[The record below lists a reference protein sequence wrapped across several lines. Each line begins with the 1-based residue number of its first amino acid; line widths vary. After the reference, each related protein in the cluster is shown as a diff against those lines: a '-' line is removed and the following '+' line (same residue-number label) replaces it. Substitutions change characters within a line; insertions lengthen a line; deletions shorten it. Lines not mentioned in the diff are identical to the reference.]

1 MLVPYGTT
9 VPGRSLRR
17 VEVLQMSDEIDGAEA
32 TMATEA
38 VSEEMAAAE
47 PVAYPDDDPLVGQ
60 VFKGAYQ
67 INSKL
72 GEGGF
77 GAVYSATQIAVD
89 RPVAVKVLRP
99 DRAKDP
105 RVRDL
110 LVKRFRREA
119 VATSRLAHPNTVRLF
134 DFGETDEGELFLA
147 LELLRGRELTD
158 AIRDEAPMAPSRV
171 AKIMQGV
178 CMSLAEAHAQKIIHR
193 DLKPANIFLC
203 EVEGDN
209 DFVKVMDFGIARVI
223 EVDQGQS
230 QLTQTGM
237 TQGTPAYMS
246 PEQAMAKETSA
257 ATDLYA
263 LGCILFEMITGEAVF
278 QEDSALAVSLAH
290 VRDTPANVVVP
301 GATPEVSN
309 AWNELIQRLL
319 KKKPE
324 QRPQSAK
331 DLAAELE
338 KLSHVTDADGAAAAI
353 ASMDITMP
361 KVAAISDDQ
370 AGGTPAG
377 GTASV
382 TAMQT
387 AGAGQT
393 LEGFPI
399 KQGGPPW
406 AAIAAGLILAA
417 GAGWYFMI
425 GPGAAAPETTSAPVA
440 VKTKTPDLEPAKPT
454 APAVVD
460 NEAKKKAESRAAK
473 QAALEAQVQKLA
485 AEQAAQSSR
494 PKMAKL
500 VLSSSP
506 NGAMVHRGDSLLCTT
521 PCDMEVPVG
530 EPNETLQLKLAGY
543 KEFPLKV
550 SLVHG
555 ATVALAL
562 NLVKVP
568 SRTRNKRSSVKASSK
583 PAPPA
588 PAPAPVAT
596 KKPAPKK
603 PALPSLPGFRKT
615 KKKKKLPAM
624 PGFRR

>member
-1 MLVPYGTT
+1 
-9 VPGRSLRR
+9 
-17 VEVLQMSDEIDGAEA
+17 MSDEIDGAEA

-47 PVAYPDDDPLVGQ
+47 PVAYPEDDPLVGQ

-147 LELLRGRELTD
+147 LELLRGRELAD

-203 EVEGDN
+203 EVEGDR

-290 VRDTPANVVVP
+290 VRDTPAQVIVP
-301 GATPEVSN
+301 GATPEVSK
-309 AWNELIQRLL
+309 AWDELIQRLL

-338 KLSHVTDADGAAAAI
+338 KLSQVTDADGAAAAI

-361 KVAAISDDQ
+361 KTAAISEDE
-370 AGGTPAG
+370 ASGTPAG
-377 GTASV
+377 GSPAV
-382 TAMQT
+382 AAMQT

-393 LEGFPI
+393 MDGFPI
-399 KQGGPPW
+399 NQGGPPW
-406 AAIAAGLILAA
+406 MAIAAALLLAA
-417 GAGWYFMI
+417 GAGWYFLA
-425 GPGAAAPETTSAPVA
+425 GPGATTTESRSTAVA
-440 VKTKTPDLEPAKPT
+440 SKSKTPDVEKAKPAAAAAET
-454 APAVVD
+454 D
-460 NEAKKKAESRAAK
+460 SSEQKAKDAAAAK
-473 QAALEAQVQKLA
+473 QAALEAQVKQLA
-485 AEQAAQSSR
+485 AEQAAQSSK

-530 EPNETLQLKLAGY
+530 DPNETLLLKLDGY
-543 KEFPLKV
+543 KEYPLKV

-568 SRTRNKRSSVKASSK
+568 TRARTKRSTSKASPKSSAK
-583 PAPPA
+583 PAAAA
-588 PAPAPVAT
+588 PASRPAVTKPTAV
-596 KKPAPKK
+596 KKPK
-603 PALPSLPGFRKT
+603 LPSLPGFRKS
-615 KKKKKLPAM
+615 KKKKLPAM
-624 PGFRR
+624 PGFRK

>member
-1 MLVPYGTT
+1 
-9 VPGRSLRR
+9 
-17 VEVLQMSDEIDGAEA
+17 
-32 TMATEA
+32 
-38 VSEEMAAAE
+38 
-47 PVAYPDDDPLVGQ
+47 
-60 VFKGAYQ
+60 
-67 INSKL
+67 
-72 GEGGF
+72 
-77 GAVYSATQIAVD
+77 
-89 RPVAVKVLRP
+89 
-99 DRAKDP
+99 
-105 RVRDL
+105 VRDL

-134 DFGETDEGELFLA
+134 DFGETEEGELFLA
-147 LELLRGRELTD
+147 LELLRGRELAD

-263 LGCILFEMITGEAVF
+263 LGCILFEMLTGEAVF

-290 VRDTPANVVVP
+290 VRDTPSTVVVP

-309 AWNELIQRLL
+309 AWDELIQRLL

-338 KLSHVTDADGAAAAI
+338 KLGQATDADGAAAAI
-353 ASMDITMP
+353 ASMDVTMP
-361 KVAAISDDQ
+361 KVAAISEDA

-377 GTASV
+377 GTAAV
-382 TAMQT
+382 AAMQT

-393 LEGFPI
+393 MEGFPI

-406 AAIAAGLILAA
+406 GAIAAGLLLAA
-417 GAGWYFMI
+417 GAGWYFLA
-425 GPGAAAPETTSAPVA
+425 GPGAA
-440 VKTKTPDLEPAKPT
+440 
-454 APAVVD
+454 
-460 NEAKKKAESRAAK
+460 
-473 QAALEAQVQKLA
+473 
-485 AEQAAQSSR
+485 
-494 PKMAKL
+494 
-500 VLSSSP
+500 
-506 NGAMVHRGDSLLCTT
+506 
-521 PCDMEVPVG
+521 
-530 EPNETLQLKLAGY
+530 
-543 KEFPLKV
+543 
-550 SLVHG
+550 
-555 ATVALAL
+555 
-562 NLVKVP
+562 
-568 SRTRNKRSSVKASSK
+568 
-583 PAPPA
+583 
-588 PAPAPVAT
+588 
-596 KKPAPKK
+596 
-603 PALPSLPGFRKT
+603 
-615 KKKKKLPAM
+615 
-624 PGFRR
+624 

>member
-1 MLVPYGTT
+1 
-9 VPGRSLRR
+9 
-17 VEVLQMSDEIDGAEA
+17 MSDEIDGAEA
-32 TMATEA
+32 TMASEA
-38 VSEEMAAAE
+38 VSEEMAAAQ
-47 PVAYPDDDPLVGQ
+47 PAGYPDDDPLVGQ
-60 VFKGAYQ
+60 IFKGAYQ
-67 INSKL
+67 INSKI

-134 DFGETDEGELFLA
+134 DFGETEDGELFLA
-147 LELLRGRELTD
+147 LELLRGRELAD

-203 EVEGDN
+203 EVEGDH

-246 PEQAMAKETSA
+246 PEQAMAKETSP

-290 VRDTPANVVVP
+290 VRDTPAFVVVP

-331 DLAAELE
+331 DLAAELD
-338 KLSHVTDADGAAAAI
+338 KLSNVTDADGAAAAI

-361 KVAAISDDQ
+361 KVAAISGDE

-377 GTASV
+377 GTAAV

-387 AGAGQT
+387 VGAGQT
-393 LEGFPI
+393 QEGFPI
-399 KQGGPPW
+399 KQGGSPW
-406 AAIAAGLILAA
+406 VAIAASLVLAA
-417 GAGWYFMI
+417 GAGWYFMV
-425 GPGAAAPETTSAPVA
+425 GPGAATPESNAGALASKTQAPEVEG
-440 VKTKTPDLEPAKPT
+440 VKPAAAGAA
-454 APAVVD
+454 APAAAL
-460 NEAKKKAESRAAK
+460 EAERLGSAAAK
-473 QAALEAQVQKLA
+473 QAALEAQINKLA
-485 AEQAAQSSR
+485 AEQAAQSAR

-506 NGAMVHRGDSLLCTT
+506 KGAMVHRGDSLLCTT

-530 EPNETLQLKLAGY
+530 DPNETLLLKLDGY
-543 KEFPLKV
+543 KEYPLKV

-568 SRTRNKRSSVKASSK
+568 SRNRTKRSSGSSSSKSASS
-583 PAPPA
+583 APSPA
-588 PAPAPVAT
+588 PAAAKAPVV
-596 KKPAPKK
+596 KKRV
-603 PALPSLPGFRKT
+603 LPSLPGFRKT

-624 PGFRR
+624 PGFRK